1 MEKLGVQIHP
11 SEPVQKVLNNKV
23 STKRGEYVFDLIII
37 CTGVKPNTISTDI
50 NFQNGY
56 PINRY
61 CVIEQYNN
69 VYAIGDV
76 SSFRVNNRMLPKL
89 AQTAKSQADY
99 IIKDILRREKKN
111 KRKPFNPRILT
122 QFISVGKQYAVAHF
136 LRQISI
142 KGFLA
147 WLMKKTYYF
156 YDIFRIEKRVSLL
169 KMYLESIIFF
179 NKYFF

>member
-1 MEKLGVQIHP
+1 MKKLGVHVHP

-23 STKRGEYVFDLIII
+23 STKRGEYVFDLIIV
-37 CTGVKPNTISTDI
+37 CTGVKPNTISTDTK
-50 NFQNGY
+50 FHNGY
-56 PINRY
+56 PINNY
-61 CVIEQYNN
+61 CVIEQYNT

-76 SSFRVNNRMLPKL
+76 SSFKMNNRMLPNL

-99 IIKDILRREKKN
+99 VIKDIIRREKKN
-111 KRKPFNPRILT
+111 KRKRFKPRILT
-122 QFISVGKQYAVAHF
+122 QFISVGKHYAVAHF
-136 LRQISI
+136 LRWVSI

-156 YDIFRIEKRVSLL
+156 YDIFRVDKKGSLL
-169 KMYLESIIFF
+169 KIYLKSIIFS